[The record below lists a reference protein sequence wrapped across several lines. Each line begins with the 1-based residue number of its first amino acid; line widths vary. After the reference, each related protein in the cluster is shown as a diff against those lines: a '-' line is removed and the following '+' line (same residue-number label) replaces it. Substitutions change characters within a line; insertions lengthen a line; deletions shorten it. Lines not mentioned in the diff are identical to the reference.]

1 ELLGVFGNA
10 ANVVCSERSCPPWIP
25 KRDRACSSI
34 TSSSSSCFLYFGFS
48 TSELTN
54 DRRQYTDSADTQTH
68 FLLCF
73 SSRTFVF
80 SVEADVQR
88 FVRE

>member
-34 TSSSSSCFLYFGFS
+34 ISSSSSCFLYFGFS

-54 DRRQYTDSADTQTH
+54 ERRQYRQRRHADTFPSS
-68 FLLCF
+68 FLVSHLFFF
-73 SSRTFVF
+73 S
-80 SVEADVQR
+80 
-88 FVRE
+88 